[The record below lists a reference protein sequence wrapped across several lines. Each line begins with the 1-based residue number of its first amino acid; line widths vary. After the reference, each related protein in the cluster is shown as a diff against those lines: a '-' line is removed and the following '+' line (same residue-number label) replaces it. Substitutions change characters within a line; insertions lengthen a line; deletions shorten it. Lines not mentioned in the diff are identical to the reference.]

1 MTGNSKEKNKGFTLT
16 ELLVAMTL
24 FVVAVAS
31 ASDLFASASR
41 AQRKSIETQKV
52 LDNGRYVLE
61 SVAKTLR
68 MGIIKTAD
76 GGGVT
81 LQICHPTK
89 GVADE
94 STCQTGATG
103 YKLVTYALS
112 SGQVTETDESGASV
126 TISSS
131 NVKVDRLFFNI
142 SGVGA
147 GGTQPRVTILL
158 KVKSKDTIGSFYQA
172 SVDLETTLS
181 QRNLDTL

>member
-1 MTGNSKEKNKGFTLT
+1 MTGNRKEKGFTLT

-41 AQRKSIETQKV
+41 AQRKSVETQKV

-61 SVAKTLR
+61 AVAKTLR
-68 MGIIKTAD
+68 MGVIKTETS
-76 GGGVT
+76 GTT

-89 GVADE
+89 GTADE
-94 STCQTGATG
+94 SLCQTGATG
-103 YKLVTYALS
+103 YKLVTYAIS
-112 SGQVTETDESGASV
+112 SGQVTEDGVA
-126 TISSS
+126 ISSS
-131 NVKVDRLFFNI
+131 NISIDKLYFNI

-147 GGTQPRVTILL
+147 GGAQPRVTIIL
-158 KVKSKDTIGSFYQA
+158 KAKSKDTIGSLYQV

-181 QRNLDTL
+181 QRNLDTP